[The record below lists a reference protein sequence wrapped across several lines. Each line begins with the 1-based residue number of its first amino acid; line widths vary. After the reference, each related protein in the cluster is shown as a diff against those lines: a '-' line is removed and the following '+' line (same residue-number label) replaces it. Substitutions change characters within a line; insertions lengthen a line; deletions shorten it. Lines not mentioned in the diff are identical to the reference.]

1 MLPTQK
7 AAANMTPGAASFFR
21 ELTAMFMRFACFLI
35 VVTTYFLPLSAA
47 QAATAIGKVVAVLGS
62 PSASGPGGDRKLSSG
77 SAVFEDDKIT
87 VVNGNAQIILNDDTR
102 LVVGPGSSLILDRF
116 VMRGGNRA
124 QKVSLKALRGTFRFI
139 TGRSSKSA
147 YDIQTANAT
156 IGIRGTGFDFAYRGQ
171 TAAAVMD
178 GVISLCDKNRVNC
191 VELEDD
197 CEVGRVLGG
206 NARELTS
213 RNAAQN
219 IVNNLPYIFNQG
231 TLRSQFHL
239 ATERCRSTLNTL
251 RPEEKNKEPFV
262 PDKRI
267 EEGCEGNCPR

>member
-1 MLPTQK
+1 
-7 AAANMTPGAASFFR
+7 
-21 ELTAMFMRFACFLI
+21 MFMRFACFLI